1 MDSNMTFRL
10 DADVKE
16 QMSAIC
22 KELGMT
28 TSTAFN
34 LFARAFVRA
43 KGMPFDVTIQTPTQG
58 GTVPHEQ
65 MMADAGQVLEKYH
78 DDYMRM
84 AE

>member
-16 QMSAIC
+16 QMSSIC
-22 KELGMT
+22 RVLGMT

-43 KGMPFDVTIQTPTQG
+43 KGMPFAVTI
-58 GTVPHEQ
+58 
-65 MMADAGQVLEKYH
+65 
-78 DDYMRM
+78 
-84 AE
+84 